1 MGDTMIKVRR
11 IETVAYTGQLE
22 RSEAIALLTE
32 RPGVS
37 SDPDRVARLAAMS
50 EDQLKAELI
59 RELQRFGPASDG
71 LYESIERHNTVLS
84 DDWELC

>member
-1 MGDTMIKVRR
+1 MIKVRR
-11 IETVAYTGQLE
+11 IETVAYTGQLD

-32 RPGVS
+32 RPGRS
-37 SDPDRVARLAAMS
+37 SDPDRLANLAAMS
-50 EDQLKAELI
+50 EDQLKAELLQ
-59 RELQRFGPASDG
+59 ELQRFGPASDG